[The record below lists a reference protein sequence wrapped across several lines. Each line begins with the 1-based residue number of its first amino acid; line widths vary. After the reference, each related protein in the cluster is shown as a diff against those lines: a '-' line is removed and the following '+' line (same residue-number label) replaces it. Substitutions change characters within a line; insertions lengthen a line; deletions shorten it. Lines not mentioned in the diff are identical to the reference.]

1 MRNLKE
7 ENSGYRRELERYQ
20 KIYKD
25 MILENKEFM
34 EEKK

>member
-7 ENSGYRRELERYQ
+7 ENAGYRRELERYQ